1 MLPEI
6 RSRYFQQMLGKI
18 AQSASA
24 TRELVT
30 DTEGYPFTLSFSAF
44 VPDMAVVSGDA
55 ISFEVPQLAAHPFG
69 ITGTVRE
76 LPIGVDGEETPET
89 SHYRIVFPKGYTE
102 VESLPT
108 PFEICNP
115 RASPLEGRDVWIRTV
130 VTSEVMD
137 DVLSVDIVV
146 THHTRREAMLPA
158 EYLAML
164 KEWNRLAGSKA
175 NSTIVVRRRGI

>member
-1 MLPEI
+1 MLPEL
-6 RSRYFQQMLGKI
+6 RSRHFQQMLGKI

-30 DTEGYPFTLSFSAF
+30 DTDGYPFALSFSAF
-44 VPDMAVVSGDA
+44 IPDMAVVTGDA

-69 ITGTVRE
+69 ITGATRE
-76 LPIGVDGEETPET
+76 LPIGIDGEESLEVTRY
-89 SHYRIVFPKGYTE
+89 SIVFPKGYTE
-102 VESLPT
+102 VESLP
-108 PFEICNP
+108 
-115 RASPLEGRDVWIRTV
+115 APLEIRNPANPGELWVGTV
-130 VTSEVMD
+130 VTSKVVD

-146 THHTRREAMLPA
+146 SSNIRRETMLPA

-175 NSTIVVRRRGI
+175 NSTIVVRRR

>member
-1 MLPEI
+1 
-6 RSRYFQQMLGKI
+6 MLGKI

-44 VPDMAVVSGDA
+44 IPDMAVVSGDA

-69 ITGTVRE
+69 ITGTTRE
-76 LPIGVDGEETPET
+76 LPIGVDGEDTPET
-89 SHYRIVFPKGYTE
+89 SYYKVVFPKGYTE
-102 VESLPT
+102 VESLPESL
-108 PFEICNP
+108 EIRNP
-115 RASPLEGRDVWIRTV
+115 ANPGELWSGTV
-130 VTSEVMD
+130 VTSEVKD

-146 THHTRREAMLPA
+146 TRNIRRETMLPA

-175 NSTIVVRRRGI
+175 NSTIVVRRRQNSRPAEQAQRRHRPK